1 MIVAE
6 LDGTFEG
13 WRDTARRLL
22 SAGIPPEEVLW
33 TAEPTLF
40 QTLAPQPGKREVKV
54 SKNFLELA
62 ETISCHRDQEKWAL
76 LYRILFRLA
85 NGEPH
90 VLSLESDGE
99 VSRMFAM
106 DKQVH
111 HDMHRMKAFV
121 RFRRSGDRYIAWH
134 RPDHLIVEKM
144 APWFAERFGSMSW
157 SILTPDRSAHWDT
170 KQLTFGPGASA
181 SEAPSEDELEELW
194 RAYYASIF
202 NPARVN
208 ERLLRNHIPVRHWS
222 TMPESAIIPELIA
235 EATSRERR
243 MCETKPKSASDFI
256 PAGATLPVL
265 RDAVHACR
273 GCDLH
278 ERATQPVF
286 GQGPADAS
294 LVLVGE
300 QPGDQE
306 DLEGRPFVGP
316 SGQLLDRAL
325 AEAGLDRGQLYLT
338 GAVRHFRF
346 EERGKRRIHK
356 TASRSQIAACQPWLD
371 AELAL
376 IRPTLIVCLGNTA
389 LLSVLGRAAKVS
401 EVRGTILP
409 HRHALGVTATVHP
422 SYILRVPERQDEE
435 YRRFVADLRFSRE
448 QLRLLGINAP
458 QVLLPKVG

>member
-1 MIVAE
+1 
-6 LDGTFEG
+6 
-13 WRDTARRLL
+13 
-22 SAGIPPEEVLW
+22 
-33 TAEPTLF
+33 
-40 QTLAPQPGKREVKV
+40 
-54 SKNFLELA
+54 
-62 ETISCHRDQEKWAL
+62 
-76 LYRILFRLA
+76 
-85 NGEPH
+85 
-90 VLSLESDGE
+90 
-99 VSRMFAM
+99 
-106 DKQVH
+106 
-111 HDMHRMKAFV
+111 
-121 RFRRSGDRYIAWH
+121 
-134 RPDHLIVEKM
+134 
-144 APWFAERFGSMSW
+144 MSW

-170 KQLTFGPGASA
+170 KQLTFGPGVSA
-181 SEAPSEDELEELW
+181 SEAPSEDEA
-194 RAYYASIF
+194 RGVV
-202 NPARVN
+202 ARVLRVDLQSRPS
-208 ERLLRNHIPVRHWS
+208 ERKTAANHIPVRHWS

-243 MCETKPKSASDFI
+243 MCETKPKSA
-256 PAGATLPVL
+256 PTLSL
-265 RDAVHACR
+265 RAQLCPFCAMRFMRAEAAIFMSELPSRSSARGPDTAV
-273 GCDLH
+273 
-278 ERATQPVF
+278 
-286 GQGPADAS
+286 
-294 LVLVGE
+294 VLVGE

-422 SYILRVPERQDEE
+422 SFVLPGAPDEE
-435 YRRFVADLRFSRE
+435 YPRFVADLRFARE

-458 QVLLPKVG
+458 